1 MAVSEWL
8 EGLRESRARYRR
20 LLDESGSM
28 AVAAHR
34 LARAK
39 CQTWMQPTD
48 VPNAR
53 EVHAAAYEIAE
64 HLGMTSD
71 LPALRTLATQ
81 CRERGLA
88 LL

>member
-1 MAVSEWL
+1 MAASEWL

-20 LLDESGSM
+20 LLEESGSI

-39 CQTWMQPTD
+39 CQTWMMPTD

-64 HLGMTSD
+64 QLGMTRD
-71 LPALRTLATQ
+71 LPALRILATQ